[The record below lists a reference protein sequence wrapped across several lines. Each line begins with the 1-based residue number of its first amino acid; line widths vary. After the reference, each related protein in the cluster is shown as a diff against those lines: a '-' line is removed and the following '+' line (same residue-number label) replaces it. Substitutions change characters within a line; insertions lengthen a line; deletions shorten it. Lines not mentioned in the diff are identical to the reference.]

1 MDRFNALQVFV
12 RVVEAG
18 SFTRAAAILQLSK
31 TTVTQLVQQL
41 EARLGVVL
49 LQRTT
54 RRVRVTPE
62 GQAYYERITQVLAD
76 LAQADTALAQ
86 ADTALR
92 GRLRVDMPSPLAV
105 LLVVPALPQFQAQ
118 YPGIALEL
126 GVSDRKIELMH
137 ERVDCIVRGGVLQDS
152 SLIAQ
157 RIATLPMGLYAA
169 PSYLARHGAVLQPQD
184 LATGAHQFVGFMAT
198 HSGKVPLLHMQQGER
213 QARVEASGSL
223 AVDDGNA
230 CLAALLA
237 GLGIAA
243 LPQYIVA
250 PHLQSGALQP
260 VLADWQLP
268 VMPLYVLTAPQRH
281 ASARLK
287 AFLQWLEALLTQ
299 HGLKG

>member
-1 MDRFNALQVFV
+1 MDRINALQAFV

-18 SFTRAAAILQLSK
+18 SFTRAADTLPWSK

-41 EARLGVVL
+41 EAQLGMPL

-76 LAQADTALAQ
+76 LAQADASVVQ

-92 GRLRVDMPSPLAV
+92 GSLRVDMPSPLAV
-105 LLVVPALPQFQAQ
+105 LLVLPALPQFRAQ
-118 YPGIALEL
+118 YPGITLEL

-137 ERVDCIVRGGVLQDS
+137 ERVDCIVRGGVLPDS
-152 SLIAQ
+152 SFIAQ
-157 RIATLPMGLYAA
+157 RVATLPIGLYAA
-169 PSYLARHGAVLQPQD
+169 SSYLERHGAVLQPQD
-184 LATGAHQFVGFMAT
+184 LATGDHQFVGFMAT
-198 HSGKVPLLHMQQGER
+198 HSGKVPLLQLQQGAQ
-213 QARVEASGSL
+213 QARVAPSSSL

-237 GLGIAA
+237 GLGVAA
-243 LPQYIVA
+243 LPQYMVA
-250 PHLQSGALQP
+250 PHLASGMLQP

-268 VMPLYVLTAPQRH
+268 AMPLYVLTAPQRH
-281 ASARLK
+281 TSARLK
-287 AFLQWLEALLTQ
+287 AFLQWLDALLAQ
-299 HGLKG
+299 HGLQA